1 MPAGGSEG
9 SGDTAGHGGAG
20 GVGGTVLPM
29 SLLSISVSSVIKA
42 KRTLTAILFGTATA
56 MGLAA
61 PAYANPVTDN
71 NFLGALTNAGIGY
84 NDAASTEQLGR
95 SICPML
101 VEPGKSMASVYST
114 VTNNGIN
121 PQMAAF
127 FTGVA
132 ISMYCS
138 SAMSSIGNGTFLN
151 QLSGLNGFGIPGL

>member
-1 MPAGGSEG
+1 VNKANRNL
-9 SGDTAGHGGAG
+9 TVTFV
-20 GVGGTVLPM
+20 GV
-29 SLLSISVSSVIKA
+29 
-42 KRTLTAILFGTATA
+42 ATA
-56 MGLAA
+56 VIVAA
-61 PAYANPVTDN
+61 PVHADPTTDN
-71 NFLGALTNAGIGY
+71 SFLSALTNAGIGY
-84 NDAASTEQLGR
+84 NDPASTEQLGK

-127 FTGVA
+127 FTGIA
-132 ISMYCS
+132 ISMYCP